1 VADPFL
7 GLGSTLVACA
17 RLGVHGLGIELDEHY
32 LKEAIARVRA
42 AAETPAGKGR
52 RRSAV

>member
-7 GLGSTLVACA
+7 GLGSTMVACA
-17 RLGVHGLGIELDEHY
+17 RLGVDGIGIELDEHY

-42 AAETPAGKGR
+42 AADRPAARRG